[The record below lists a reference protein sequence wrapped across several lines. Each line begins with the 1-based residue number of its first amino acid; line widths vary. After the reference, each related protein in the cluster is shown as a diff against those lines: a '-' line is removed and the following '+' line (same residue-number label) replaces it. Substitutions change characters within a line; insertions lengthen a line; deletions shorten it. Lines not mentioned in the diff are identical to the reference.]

1 MYSHHPKT
9 SGLSMITPLHGR
21 SESGIYS
28 KGLIMH
34 TCLAVTTEGTPLGLL
49 DQSIELRTDVTGER
63 KDDIPIEEKES
74 YKWLKSM
81 NKSVEPMDNTQ
92 VVTICD
98 READIYEFIELSRKL
113 GTNVLIRA
121 NADRSI
127 NKRSMYTRKDTERLW
142 SYMDQQ
148 TVCGSYYVDV
158 QETKNKRTKNG
169 HDARIAHV
177 EVKYGNFTLNSPRRF
192 SSSSPDI
199 PMYAVYVIEKDPPEN
214 VEPLEW
220 MLITNLPVESFDDAC
235 EKIRWYKLRWR
246 IEMFFNPHYSSD
258 FVTRVVSV

>member
-127 NKRSMYTRKDTERLW
+127 NKRS
-142 SYMDQQ
+142 
-148 TVCGSYYVDV
+148 
-158 QETKNKRTKNG
+158 
-169 HDARIAHV
+169 I
-177 EVKYGNFTLNSPRRF
+177 
-192 SSSSPDI
+192 
-199 PMYAVYVIEKDPPEN
+199 
-214 VEPLEW
+214 
-220 MLITNLPVESFDDAC
+220 
-235 EKIRWYKLRWR
+235 
-246 IEMFFNPHYSSD
+246 PHYSSD